1 MSQGRLTR
9 AGRVLSQLPWLADGH
24 APGTSA
30 LSPGTSA
37 SNWHALES
45 EALAAAAPAAR
56 YRPAQEREKAAS
68 AAEGEAMDGEEEE
81 VLIDFWRLCLE
92 ETEVGQE
99 WLRTVCAQLAARML
113 Y

>member
-1 MSQGRLTR
+1 
-9 AGRVLSQLPWLADGH
+9 
-24 APGTSA
+24 
-30 LSPGTSA
+30 
-37 SNWHALES
+37 
-45 EALAAAAPAAR
+45 
-56 YRPAQEREKAAS
+56 
-68 AAEGEAMDGEEEE
+68 MDGEEEE